1 MFSYIRILGYCTLAG
16 YLLAMIFMTPGGAT
30 LGAANGLLVGAVV
43 AWAEW
48 KSKQTKRAVVRH
60 SRVI

>member
-1 MFSYIRILGYCTLAG
+1 MFNYIQILGYCTLAG
-16 YLLAMIFMTPGGAT
+16 YLLAMVFMAPGGAAV
-30 LGAANGLLVGAVV
+30 GAAKGLLVGVLV

-48 KSKQTKRAVVRH
+48 KSRQTKPVSIRH